1 MKVVRV
7 LLFACVYALLTSAT
21 GQAQQP
27 AENKPEQQKP
37 AEQKPAEQKPAEQ
50 KPAETP
56 KYEET
61 IVVSASKNEEKLV
74 NAPATMS
81 VIGSQVLQS
90 APTQNFADLLRAVPG
105 VNVTQVSARDINI
118 TSRSAT
124 GTLATG
130 QLALIDGRSLYQDFF
145 GFVMWDFLPVNFD
158 EIKQV
163 EVIRGPASAVWG
175 ANALYGV
182 VNVIT
187 KSPREMKG
195 SSVTLGFGGFDRSV
209 PGNDQ
214 GSGSLWYVNGTT
226 AGAPNDRWSYKL
238 SAGGYG
244 SDPLPRP
251 TGEIP
256 GSPVPGSTYPPF
268 ANTGTTQPKFDSRV
282 DYDFPDGQ
290 QRLSFAGGVAGTEGI
305 MHSGI
310 GPFDINSGSVMGYF
324 RSTYTKGAIKAQF
337 FTNILNGD
345 ASNLLAVGIDGKPIQ
360 FAFGTNTYDFEF
372 SNANTIAA
380 RHVLTYGGNF
390 RHNSFDLSL
399 APDADNRTE
408 GGAYVQ
414 DDIFLYQALRFVI
427 GGRVD
432 AFSNLSDPVFSP
444 RVAVLLKPQAN
455 HTFRV
460 SFNRA
465 YRAPSVINEA
475 LQVTIIQPTDLRP
488 LPLPVPFPLAI
499 QAAGNPDITEQRMDA
514 WEVGYTGIIGNRA
527 TISAAWY
534 VNDLSRDINFAQEPG
549 AYYTAASPPPGW
561 PAALRPVLNLLIA
574 QGRGIPCCF
583 TYLNL
588 GNYTQKGLEL
598 GLDTMVNEHVNA
610 FVNYSWQGDPNP
622 DNPADLAELNLP
634 PNNRVNVGF
643 NFNTRRFLGDFSVNY
658 QSEAFWQD
666 VLGAQYH
673 GTTDSQTLV
682 NGGFGVKFAGD
693 KLTTSIKVV
702 NITNEEI
709 QQHVFGDILKRQVVG
724 EMKVR
729 F

>member
-7 LLFACVYALLTSAT
+7 IVFACVCICIVLAPATAL
-21 GQAQQP
+21 AQQP
-27 AENKPEQQKP
+27 AENRPGAPDQQKP
-37 AEQKPAEQKPAEQ
+37 AEQKPAETP
-50 KPAETP
+50 P

-74 NAPATMS
+74 NAPATIS
-81 VIGSQVLQS
+81 VIGPQVLAS

-118 TSRSAT
+118 TSRGAT

-130 QLALIDGRSLYQDFF
+130 QLALVDGRSLYQDFF

-175 ANALYGV
+175 ANAFNGV

-195 SSVTLGFGGFDRSV
+195 SSFTLGFGSFDRNV
-209 PGNDQ
+209 PDRDQ
-214 GSGSLWYVNGTT
+214 GAGSLWYVNGTH
-226 AGAPNDRWSYKL
+226 AGAPNELWSYKI
-238 SAGGYG
+238 SAGGYR

-251 TGEIP
+251 FGVIP
-256 GSPVPGSTYPPF
+256 GSPTKAEYPDF
-268 ANTGTTQPKFDSRV
+268 ANTGTTQPKFDTRV
-282 DYDFPDGQ
+282 DYDFPDDA
-290 QRLSFAGGVAGTEGI
+290 RKLSFAGGVVGTEGI

-324 RSTYTKGAIKAQF
+324 RTTYTKGAMRAQF
-337 FTNILNGD
+337 FTNVLNGD
-345 ASNLLAVGIDGKPIQ
+345 ASNLLARGADGQPIH
-360 FAFGTNTYDFEF
+360 FDFGTNTYDFEF

-390 RHNSFDLSL
+390 RYNAFDLSI
-399 APDADNRTE
+399 APDAENRKE
-408 GGAYVQ
+408 GGVYVQ
-414 DDIFLYQALRFVI
+414 DDIFLHQALRFVL

-432 AFSNLSDPVFSP
+432 AFSNLADPVFSP
-444 RVAVLLKPQAN
+444 RVAVLVKPDPNQ
-455 HTFRV
+455 TIRV

-475 LQVTIIQPTDLRP
+475 LNVVIIQPTDIP
-488 LPLPVPFPLAI
+488 LPGLPRPFNLPI
-499 QAAGNPDITEQRMDA
+499 QASGNPDITEQRMDA
-514 WEVGYTGIIGNRA
+514 WELGYTGIIGNRA
-527 TISAAWY
+527 TISAAYY
-534 VNDLSRDINFAQEPG
+534 VNKFSDDINFAQTPG
-549 AYYTAASPPPGW
+549 VFYTATNPPAGW
-561 PAALRPVLNLLIA
+561 PVALRPFLNGLIA

-588 GNYTQKGLEL
+588 GDYSQKGFEL
-598 GLDTMVNEHVNA
+598 GLDTTINDQLGA
-610 FVNYSWQGDPNP
+610 FVNYSWQEDPQP
-622 DNPADLAELNLP
+622 DNPADLGELNLP
-634 PNNRVNVGF
+634 PNNRFNVGI
-643 NFNTRRFLGDFSVNY
+643 NFNTARFLGNFSVTY
-658 QSEAFWQD
+658 QDAAFWQD
-666 VLGAQYH
+666 VLTAQYH
-673 GTTDSQTLV
+673 GTTDAQTLV
-682 NGGFGVKFAGD
+682 NAGFGVKWAGE
-693 KLTTSIKVV
+693 KLTTSVKVV
-702 NITNEEI
+702 NLGNEVI

-724 EMKVR
+724 ELKVR

>member
-7 LLFACVYALLTSAT
+7 LVFACVCAVSVPAA

-27 AENKPEQQKP
+27 AENKPQQPEQQKP
-37 AEQKPAEQKPAEQ
+37 AEQKPE
-50 KPAETP
+50 ETP

-61 IVVSASKNEEKLV
+61 VVVSASKAEEKLV
-74 NAPATMS
+74 NAPATVS
-81 VIGSQVLQS
+81 VIGPQVIES

-118 TSRSAT
+118 TSRGAT

-130 QLALIDGRSLYQDFF
+130 QLALVDGRSLYQDFF

-175 ANALYGV
+175 ANAFNGV

-187 KSPREMKG
+187 KSPREMTG
-195 SSVTLGFGGFDRSV
+195 SSFTLGFGSFDRNV
-209 PGNDQ
+209 PGRDQ
-214 GSGSLWYVNGTT
+214 GAGSLWYVNGTH
-226 AGAPNDRWSYKL
+226 AGAPNAQWSYKV
-238 SAGGYG
+238 SAGGYR

-251 TGEIP
+251 VGTIP
-256 GSPVPGSTYPPF
+256 GSPANGQYPPF
-268 ANTGTTQPKFDSRV
+268 ANTGTTQPKFDTRV
-282 DYDFPDGQ
+282 DYDFADNASK
-290 QRLSFAGGVAGTEGI
+290 LSFAGGVVGTEGI

-324 RSTYTKGAIKAQF
+324 RTTYTKGAMKAQF
-337 FTNILNGD
+337 FTNVLNGD
-345 ASNLLAVGIDGKPIQ
+345 ASNLLAIGADGKPIH
-360 FAFGTNTYDFEF
+360 FDFGTNTYDFEF

-390 RHNSFDLSL
+390 RYNAFDLSL
-399 APDADNRTE
+399 APNAENRRE
-408 GGAYVQ
+408 GGAYLQ
-414 DDIFLYQALRFVI
+414 DDIFLLQALRFVV

-432 AFSNLSDPVFSP
+432 AFSNLADPVFSP
-444 RVAVLLKPQAN
+444 RVAVLLKPEAN
-455 HTFRV
+455 HTVRF

-475 LQVTIIQPTDLRP
+475 LDVTILQPTDFRALG
-488 LPLPVPFPLAI
+488 LSSAFPLAI
-499 QAAGNPDITEQRMDA
+499 KASGNPEITEQRMDA
-514 WEVGYTGIIGNRA
+514 WEIGYTGIIGNRA
-527 TISAAWY
+527 TVSAAWY
-534 VNDLSRDINFAQEPG
+534 YNLLSKDINFAQQPG
-549 AYYTAASPPPGW
+549 AFYTATNPPPGF
-561 PAALRPVLNLLIA
+561 PPIPQLRQVLNLLIA
-574 QGRGIPCCF
+574 QGRGVPCCF

-588 GNYTQKGLEL
+588 GDYTQKGFEL
-598 GLDTMVNEHVNA
+598 GVDTMLNDNLSA
-610 FVNYSWQGDPNP
+610 FANYSWQGDPVP
-622 DNPADLAELNLP
+622 DNPTDLGELNLP
-634 PNNRVNVGF
+634 PNNRFNVGV
-643 NFNTRRFLGDFSVNY
+643 NFNNPRFLANLSVTY
-658 QSEAFWQD
+658 QDSAFWQD
-666 VLGAQYH
+666 VLTTQYH
-673 GTTDSQTLV
+673 GTTDAQTLV
-682 NGGFGVKFAGD
+682 NAGFGVKWAGE

-702 NITNEEI
+702 NLGNEAI